1 MKDDSKKIIINVNIL
16 WGAVNFRLDR
26 MNHLIASGY
35 NVVVIGSPD
44 EFSRVS
50 LSTLKAQK
58 IRYHR
63 IKLNRTNLNPIR
75 DILYMISLIKIFQL
89 EKPSHVLNYTIKP
102 NIFGSFAAIITSR
115 RYISTVNGLGS
126 AIIKGTILSRALR
139 LLYKIA
145 FTKTRKALFQNSDDL
160 NYFVSNNI
168 VKKSNTG
175 IVPGSGVDT
184 SKYNMPAIKQN
195 QILKFNLI
203 GRMLV
208 DKGIFEYIGAIRI
221 LKLKH
226 QVKAKYYL
234 SGFIDPDN
242 PTGISMTKIEE
253 WEKEGLILYQPKTDN
268 TMEYLKHTDVIVLP
282 SYREGLSKILIEAGS
297 CRKPIVTTDVPGC
310 KELISPKI
318 NGFLCE
324 PMDSSSLASA
334 MEAIIK
340 SSLSEL
346 IQMGE
351 NSRILIKDKY
361 SNEKVFA
368 IYMNHIGVR

>member
-1 MKDDSKKIIINVNIL
+1 M
-16 WGAVNFRLDR
+16 
-26 MNHLIASGY
+26 
-35 NVVVIGSPD
+35 
-44 EFSRVS
+44 
-50 LSTLKAQK
+50 
-58 IRYHR
+58 
-63 IKLNRTNLNPIR
+63 
-75 DILYMISLIKIFQL
+75 
-89 EKPSHVLNYTIKP
+89 
-102 NIFGSFAAIITSR
+102 
-115 RYISTVNGLGS
+115 NGLGS

-242 PTGISMTKIEE
+242 PTGISMTKIEDILFNPDKLDE
-253 WEKEGLILYQPKTDN
+253 IKGIGPKSLEKIKKQVSAYKP
-268 TMEYLKHTDVIVLP
+268 P
-282 SYREGLSKILIEAGS
+282 AREEAPV
-297 CRKPIVTTDVPGC
+297 KE
-310 KELISPKI
+310 ELIKKDPVKKKTIKKETSKEKI
-318 NGFLCE
+318 TKEKPVKEDPVQEEE
-324 PMDSSSLASA
+324 P
-334 MEAIIK
+334 
-340 SSLSEL
+340 
-346 IQMGE
+346 
-351 NSRILIKDKY
+351 
-361 SNEKVFA
+361 SNEEAK
-368 IYMNHIGVR
+368 